1 MFAPEKSGASRRFGE
16 HQRARAASGVLF
28 LQTCKKVII
37 IIIIYILCIYLLFIY
52 YYYNNIY
59 LINVENI
66 Q

>member
-1 MFAPEKSGASRRFGE
+1 MCAPEKSGASRRFGE
-16 HQRARAASGVLF
+16 HQRARAASGMLF
-28 LQTCKKVII
+28 LQTYKKVI